1 MSPRPSKDPNK
12 IKYVSLVNGRWV
24 YRPYIPKS
32 QRSSYQVDRSGFHK
46 PIKLGVAA
54 DPWHRNLEIHAAEV
68 KKLFSNTS
76 REEFTLRWIVEK
88 YEQSSKFRSLSAA
101 SQKKA
106 KTTRRIIDH
115 KIQINGIAATLCDV
129 QTNNLT
135 HPFLRQVREKRL
147 DDLRSRGHDGKSQCN
162 REIAYL
168 SAAVQ
173 WATEM
178 YEEVPRNTV
187 RGLRAL
193 KENTRDRYVTDNE
206 YSVQLKFA
214 AKVSDYLP
222 VVMEL
227 TYLFAARGIEVT
239 DLEIRHTQKTDEDG
253 NSVVQIAR
261 RKGSNTTYIQ
271 RNERVDAAISAAMA
285 LHKKRKIS
293 GKFLVPGVRG
303 PKLLKST
310 LDEAMQRLKAVMT
323 EKRCES
329 HWTRSN
335 GQEEHTSPMYWT
347 LHDLKRKGISDSK
360 NKRIGG
366 HKTEAM
372 RQRYNVKTET
382 FTAPN

>member
-1 MSPRPSKDPNK
+1 MIGISLILNTQPTK
-12 IKYVSLVNGRWV
+12 ITV
-24 YRPYIPKS
+24 
-32 QRSSYQVDRSGFHK
+32 
-46 PIKLGVAA
+46 
-54 DPWHRNLEIHAAEV
+54 EI
-68 KKLFSNTS
+68 SN
-76 REEFTLRWIVEK
+76 
-88 YEQSSKFRSLSAA
+88 
-101 SQKKA
+101 
-106 KTTRRIIDH
+106 
-115 KIQINGIAATLCDV
+115 
-129 QTNNLT
+129 
-135 HPFLRQVREKRL
+135 
-147 DDLRSRGHDGKSQCN
+147 
-162 REIAYL
+162 
-168 SAAVQ
+168 
-173 WATEM
+173 
-178 YEEVPRNTV
+178 
-187 RGLRAL
+187 
-193 KENTRDRYVTDNE
+193 
-206 YSVQLKFA
+206 
-214 AKVSDYLP
+214 YLP
-222 VVMEL
+222 IVIEL

-335 GQEEHTSPMYWT
+335 GQEDHSSPFYWT
-347 LHDLKRKGISDSK
+347 LQNLKRKGISDSE